1 MNDASNSA
9 APSAGDI
16 VGKRGASGPRR
27 ALIAGSLVALVAIAA
42 WWLLVGGQATPAISY
57 LTAPVTNGRL
67 VVKVS
72 ATGNLHPTNQ
82 VDVGSELS
90 GVVDSVLVDDNDRVR
105 KGQLLAQLD
114 LARLR
119 DQVARSEA
127 ALAVAQAQVVQ
138 AQAST
143 AEAQAN
149 LARLRE
155 VSRLSGG
162 KVPSKAEMATA
173 EAASKRSVAAEA
185 SARAAVRQADAQ
197 LRSDSTNVEK
207 ASIRSPIDG
216 VVLLRKVEP
225 GQTVVAAMQAPVL
238 FTLAESL
245 SQMQLQVSVDEADVG
260 QVEIGQPAVFSV
272 DAYPGRN
279 YPAKIARVGF
289 GSQTTNGVVSYLTI
303 LNVDNDDLSLRP
315 GMTATADITVRD
327 EADVLLAPN
336 AALRWSPPAAASV
349 APSRSFL
356 SSLLPGPPRG
366 GGARK
371 PAAPAPGGGHQRLWS
386 IGEDGTPRAIDVL
399 AGPTDGRVTRITE
412 TELKAGQ
419 SVIIDSVAASK

>member
-1 MNDASNSA
+1 MNDPGKLDAG
-9 APSAGDI
+9 SAGDI
-16 VGKRGASGPRR
+16 VGKRGASAIRR
-27 ALIAGSLVALVAIAA
+27 ASIAGALLALAAIAA
-42 WWLLVGGQATPAISY
+42 WWVLFSGDSAPAINYS
-57 LTAPVTNGRL
+57 TAPVTTGRL

-90 GVVDSVLVDDNDRVR
+90 GLVDSVLVDDNDRVK

-114 LARLR
+114 LTRLQ

-138 AQAST
+138 MEAST

-173 EAASKRSVAAEA
+173 EAAAKRSVAAES

-197 LRSDSTNVEK
+197 LRSDRTNVEK

-216 VVLLRKVEP
+216 IVLLRKIEP

-289 GSQTTNGVVSYLTI
+289 GSQTSNGVVSYLTI

-327 EADVLLAPN
+327 EAEVLLVPN
-336 AALRWSPPAAASV
+336 AALRWSPPAAASA

-366 GGARK
+366 SGARK
-371 PAAPAPGGGHQRLWS
+371 PVSTAPKGGRQRVWLLAD
-386 IGEDGTPRAIDVL
+386 DGTPLAIDVL
-399 AGPTDGRVTRITE
+399 AGATDGRVTRITE
-412 TELKAGQ
+412 TDLKAGQ
-419 SVIIDSVAASK
+419 GVIIDSVAAAK